1 MLATLNQSEMKI
13 YTDDDFIVNNINTQN
28 KSTSVKLDTLY
39 NNYPSPI
46 NKNEKKYTYSTFLNK
61 KKLINSNI
69 ITNKQDLLMISLSE
83 FFFKDKNIY
92 KILPILDGNSKLSL
106 RIIDWFVTNY
116 SKKYNTSY
124 IINTENGKNKLGDTS
139 LKVINANQIK
149 QFIVYLNYKSQLKA
163 YSKKQFD
170 PFCRRERIVFYY
182 DKKDKSKYIRTTVGQ
197 LNFFRW
203 TIQNNILEYIC
214 ENIKSIE
221 TDMNR
226 SVRNIYKPNQTN
238 SQRRKRKEISVSA
251 TKTVNKHD
259 VKIIVEFN

>member
-1 MLATLNQSEMKI
+1 MRKTILIIISITLTLLFFSII
-13 YTDDDFIVNNINTQN
+13 YLTTYGVKTDNFNTF
-28 KSTSVKLDTLY
+28 
-39 NNYPSPI
+39 I
-46 NKNEKKYTYSTFLNK
+46 NKKQM
-61 KKLINSNI
+61 INSNI
-69 ITNKQDLLMISLSE
+69 ITNKQDLLMISLSN
-83 FFFKDKNIY
+83 FFYKDNNIF
-92 KILPILDGNSKLSL
+92 KILPILEGNSKLSL

-124 IINTENGKNKLGDTS
+124 IINKKNGVNKIGNITS
-139 LKVINANQIK
+139 QVVNANQIK

-182 DKKDKSKYIRTTVGQ
+182 DKTDKSKFIRTTVGQ

-203 TIQNNILEYIC
+203 TIQNNILDYIC
-214 ENIKSIE
+214 NNIKSIE
-221 TDMNR
+221 NDMNR
-226 SVRNIYKPNQTN
+226 SVRNIYKSTQNTN
-238 SQRRKRKEISVSA
+238 QRRKRKEISVSA